1 MQGDFTLIS
10 VDVSLSAYGN
20 KPMDELRRLIDLRV
34 RRLGEAAKDAV
45 AATFIEAIKSIRART
60 RVASTG
66 RKPKQ
71 EIEELTQY
79 RVSRLASGQL
89 CLKPR
94 GGHGEVRPEI
104 NIYFRTNGQ
113 RDKDLKVFRI
123 VSEHERRAP
132 YVIAT
137 DSRASAVRFDR
148 KMAQRAIAQ
157 RAGLARTALGV
168 AMAKISTRNEASPL
182 RKIIEKSKIVIV
194 TSTGQGADAIFSVKD
209 NLGYATKALKGGAA
223 DVQLSLAK
231 AANKISHVLV
241 KHLNAHGDMALDL
254 KTPFPE
260 VSRKKVL

>member
-1 MQGDFTLIS
+1 MIS

-45 AATFIEAIKSIRART
+45 AATFIEALKSIRART
-60 RVASTG
+60 RVASMA

-71 EIEELTQY
+71 DVEELTQY
-79 RVSRLASGQL
+79 RVSRLATGQL
-89 CLKPR
+89 CIKPR
-94 GGHGEVRPEI
+94 GGHGEVRPEKR
-104 NIYFRTNGQ
+104 IYFRTNGQ
-113 RDKDLKVFRI
+113 RDKDLKVFR
-123 VSEHERRAP
+123 VVPVHERRGP

-148 KMAQRAIAQ
+148 TLAKRAIAQ

-182 RKIIEKSKIVIV
+182 RKVIEQSNIV
-194 TSTGQGADAIFSVKD
+194 TVTSSGQGADALFAVTD
-209 NLGYATKALKGGAA
+209 NLGYAVPALKGGRA
-223 DVQLSLAK
+223 DVSLSLAK

-260 VSRKKVL
+260 VARKKVL